1 MAVQVQ
7 GEVDVCSGN
16 SSDSTA
22 LPRSTLAL
30 PSRGRTSAHA
40 DAAAELPSRHTQP
53 QAVVPPSHPMPLSS
67 DPGSGSMNVDTV
79 QHKVT
84 KSGNV
89 PSDSFPGFALLA
101 AKAGAVTA
109 GDLGASDSHDSVSGG
124 SAEPLL
130 FPPVP
135 SQEAVLRPPTSSG
148 DTPFMLLDHHSML

>member
-1 MAVQVQ
+1 MQVQ
-7 GEVDVCSGN
+7 IDADMCSGN

-22 LPRSTLAL
+22 LPRAKQALLST
-30 PSRGRTSAHA
+30 GRTSAQ
-40 DAAAELPSRHTQP
+40 AAAPAGLPSRHTQP

-67 DPGSGSMNVDTV
+67 DPGSGSIDVNMVQCEVATSGTV
-79 QHKVT
+79 
-84 KSGNV
+84 S
-89 PSDSFPGFALLA
+89 SDSFPGFALLA

-109 GDLGASDSHDSVSGG
+109 GDLGASGSRDSVSGR

-148 DTPFMLLDHHSML
+148 DTSLMLLDQISML